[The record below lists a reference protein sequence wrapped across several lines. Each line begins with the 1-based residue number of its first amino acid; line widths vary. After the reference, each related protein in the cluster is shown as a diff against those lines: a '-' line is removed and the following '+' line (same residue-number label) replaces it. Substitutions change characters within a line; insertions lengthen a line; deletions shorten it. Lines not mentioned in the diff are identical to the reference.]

1 MISHLK
7 SILKKNQYS
16 VTAFQNLLPWQQN
29 NEVFF
34 SFSSILGF
42 IQSLQLGCWSHF
54 LIFCTSSIVLRNNVQ
69 INGNQILPSGQNHQ
83 TNSAL
88 KIQCHIVKHT
98 LLQTPTRLLVYATF
112 VSIIDSICSITNF

>member
-83 TNSAL
+83 TVWRSAF
-88 KIQCHIVKHT
+88 
-98 LLQTPTRLLVYATF
+98 LLIRHSKYKTPTRLLVYATF